1 MNNIPVDSI
10 VFSVTYENY
19 IKHILKDKPE
29 KKVGEWNI
37 GDHMINLLKFGYT
50 YLKDSDQM
58 IVKKHYIDSF
68 EKQSDGKYCFYFSKS
83 EDIFFEYPYSRVQA
97 RHYRNSIDLEKCDR
111 LSENEI
117 KMRLEKSKNIKSEA
131 STSKKLK
138 KSGILEPVKEEL
150 TKIRNEK
157 FKDQPL
163 PTAEQVSG
171 AFAPGLAKARINSG
185 HSVWAR
191 YTSSS
196 FSTNA
201 RLEVSPDSCI
211 RIRR

>member
-19 IKHILKDKPE
+19 IKHIQNDKPE
-29 KKVGEWNI
+29 KKLGEWNI
-37 GDHMINLLKFGYT
+37 ADHMVDLLKFGYT
-50 YLKDSDQM
+50 YLKDADQM
-58 IVKKHYIDSF
+58 IVKKYYIDSF

-131 STSKKLK
+131 STSKIK

-163 PTAEQVSG
+163 PTAEQ
-171 AFAPGLAKARINSG
+171 ARKLIERVEDG
-185 HSVWAR
+185 EDADAVVTEF
-191 YTSSS
+191 Y
-196 FSTNA
+196 
-201 RLEVSPDSCI
+201 LEKNK
-211 RIRR
+211 

>member
-37 GDHMINLLKFGYT
+37 GDHMTNLLKFGYT

-117 KMRLEKSKNIKSEA
+117 KMRLEKSKNIRSEA
-131 STSKKLK
+131 STSKIK

-163 PTAEQVSG
+163 PTAEQ
-171 AFAPGLAKARINSG
+171 ARKLIERVEDG
-185 HSVWAR
+185 EDADAVVTEF
-191 YTSSS
+191 Y
-196 FSTNA
+196 
-201 RLEVSPDSCI
+201 LEKNK
-211 RIRR
+211 

>member
-29 KKVGEWNI
+29 KKVGEWNM
-37 GDHMINLLKFGYT
+37 GDHMINLIKFGYT
-50 YLKDSDQM
+50 YLKDSDKM
-58 IVKKHYIDSF
+58 IVKKYYIDSF
-68 EKQSDGKYCFYFSKS
+68 EKQSDGRYCFYFSKS
-83 EDIFFEYPYSRVQA
+83 EDIFFEYPYSRVQG
-97 RHYRNSIDLEKCDR
+97 RHYRNSIDLERCDR

-131 STSKKLK
+131 STSKIK
-138 KSGILEPVKEEL
+138 KSGIFEPAKEEL

-163 PTAEQVSG
+163 PTAEQ
-171 AFAPGLAKARINSG
+171 ARKLIERVENG
-185 HSVWAR
+185 EDADAVVTEF
-191 YTSSS
+191 Y
-196 FSTNA
+196 
-201 RLEVSPDSCI
+201 LEKNK
-211 RIRR
+211 

>member
-19 IKHILKDKPE
+19 IKYILKDKPE

-37 GDHMINLLKFGYT
+37 GDHMTNLLKFGYT

-58 IVKKHYIDSF
+58 IVKKYYIDSF
-68 EKQSDGKYCFYFSKS
+68 EKQGDGRYCFYFSKS

-97 RHYRNSIDLEKCDR
+97 RHYRRSIDLERCNR

-138 KSGILEPVKEEL
+138 KSGVFEPTKEEL

-163 PTAEQVSG
+163 PTAEQ
-171 AFAPGLAKARINSG
+171 ARKLIERVENG
-185 HSVWAR
+185 EDADAVVTEF
-191 YTSSS
+191 Y
-196 FSTNA
+196 
-201 RLEVSPDSCI
+201 LEKNK
-211 RIRR
+211 

>member
-19 IKHILKDKPE
+19 IKYILKDNPE
-29 KKVGEWNI
+29 KKMGEWNMS
-37 GDHMINLLKFGYT
+37 GHMTNLIKFAYT

-58 IVKKHYIDSF
+58 IVKKYYIDSF
-68 EKQSDGKYCFYFSKS
+68 EKQGDGKYCFYFSKS
-83 EDIFFEYPYSRVQA
+83 EDIFFEYPYSRVQG
-97 RHYRNSIDLEKCDR
+97 RHYRNSIDLERCDR

-131 STSKKLK
+131 STSKIK
-138 KSGILEPVKEEL
+138 KSGIFEPVKEEL

-163 PTAEQVSG
+163 PTAEQ
-171 AFAPGLAKARINSG
+171 ARKLIERVENG
-185 HSVWAR
+185 EDADAVVTEF
-191 YTSSS
+191 Y
-196 FSTNA
+196 
-201 RLEVSPDSCI
+201 LEKNK
-211 RIRR
+211 

>member
-19 IKHILKDKPE
+19 IKHIQNDKPE
-29 KKVGEWNI
+29 KKVGEWSI

-50 YLKDSDQM
+50 YLKDSDKM
-58 IVKKHYIDSF
+58 IVKKYYIDSF

-97 RHYRNSIDLEKCDR
+97 RHYRRSIDLERCNR

-131 STSKKLK
+131 STTKTKT
-138 KSGILEPVKEEL
+138 SGVFEPAKEEL

-157 FKDQPL
+157 FKDQPF
-163 PTAEQVSG
+163 PTPKQ
-171 AFAPGLAKARINSG
+171 ARELIKRVEKG
-185 HSVWAR
+185 EDADAVVTEF
-191 YTSSS
+191 Y
-196 FSTNA
+196 
-201 RLEVSPDSCI
+201 LEKNK
-211 RIRR
+211 

>member
-29 KKVGEWNI
+29 KKVGEWDI
-37 GDHMINLLKFGYT
+37 EDHKINLLKFGYT

-68 EKQSDGKYCFYFSKS
+68 EKQSDGRYCFYFSKS
-83 EDIFFEYPYSRVQA
+83 EDIFFEYPYSRVQG
-97 RHYRNSIDLEKCDR
+97 RHYKNSIDLERCDR

-131 STSKKLK
+131 STSKIK
-138 KSGILEPVKEEL
+138 KSGILEPAKEEL

-163 PTAEQVSG
+163 PTAEQ
-171 AFAPGLAKARINSG
+171 ARKLIERVENG
-185 HSVWAR
+185 EDADAVVTEF
-191 YTSSS
+191 Y
-196 FSTNA
+196 
-201 RLEVSPDSCI
+201 LEKNK
-211 RIRR
+211 

>member
-1 MNNIPVDSI
+1 MNNITVDSI

-131 STSKKLK
+131 STSRKLK

-163 PTAEQVSG
+163 PTAEQ
-171 AFAPGLAKARINSG
+171 ARKLIERVEDG
-185 HSVWAR
+185 EDADAVVTEF
-191 YTSSS
+191 Y
-196 FSTNA
+196 
-201 RLEVSPDSCI
+201 LEKNK
-211 RIRR
+211 

>member
-19 IKHILKDKPE
+19 IKYILKDKPE
-29 KKVGEWNI
+29 KKMGEWNI
-37 GDHMINLLKFGYT
+37 AGHMTNIIKFAYT

-83 EDIFFEYPYSRVQA
+83 EDIFFEYPHSRVQA
-97 RHYRNSIDLEKCDR
+97 RHYRSSIDLERCDK

-117 KMRLEKSKNIKSEA
+117 KNRLEKSKNIKSEA
-131 STSKKLK
+131 STSKTKT
-138 KSGILEPVKEEL
+138 SGILEPAKEEL

-163 PTAEQVSG
+163 PTAEQ
-171 AFAPGLAKARINSG
+171 ARKLIERVETG
-185 HSVWAR
+185 EDADAVITEF
-191 YTSSS
+191 Y
-196 FSTNA
+196 
-201 RLEVSPDSCI
+201 LEKM
-211 RIRR
+211 

>member
-29 KKVGEWNI
+29 KKVGEWDI
-37 GDHMINLLKFGYT
+37 EDHKINLLKFGYT

-68 EKQSDGKYCFYFSKS
+68 EKQSDGRYCFYFSKS
-83 EDIFFEYPYSRVQA
+83 EDIFFEYPYSRVQG
-97 RHYRNSIDLEKCDR
+97 RHYRNSIDLERCDR

-131 STSKKLK
+131 STTKTKT
-138 KSGILEPVKEEL
+138 SGVFEPAKEEL

-157 FKDQPL
+157 FKDQPF
-163 PTAEQVSG
+163 PTPKQ
-171 AFAPGLAKARINSG
+171 ARELIKRVEKG
-185 HSVWAR
+185 EDADAVVTEF
-191 YTSSS
+191 Y
-196 FSTNA
+196 
-201 RLEVSPDSCI
+201 LEKNK
-211 RIRR
+211 

>member
-19 IKHILKDKPE
+19 IKHIQNDKPE
-29 KKVGEWNI
+29 KKLGEWNI
-37 GDHMINLLKFGYT
+37 ADHMVDLLKFGYT

-131 STSKKLK
+131 STSKIK

-163 PTAEQVSG
+163 PTAEQ
-171 AFAPGLAKARINSG
+171 ARKLIERVENG
-185 HSVWAR
+185 EDADAVVTEF
-191 YTSSS
+191 Y
-196 FSTNA
+196 
-201 RLEVSPDSCI
+201 LEKNK
-211 RIRR
+211 

>member
-19 IKHILKDKPE
+19 IKHIQNDKPE
-29 KKVGEWNI
+29 KKLGEWDI
-37 GDHMINLLKFGYT
+37 EDPKINLLKFGYT

-68 EKQSDGKYCFYFSKS
+68 EKQSDGRYCFYFSKS
-83 EDIFFEYPYSRVQA
+83 EDIFFEYPYSRVQG
-97 RHYRNSIDLEKCDR
+97 RHYKNSIDLERCDR

-138 KSGILEPVKEEL
+138 KSGVFEPTKEEL

-163 PTAEQVSG
+163 PTAEQ
-171 AFAPGLAKARINSG
+171 ARKLIERVENG
-185 HSVWAR
+185 EDADAVVTEF
-191 YTSSS
+191 Y
-196 FSTNA
+196 
-201 RLEVSPDSCI
+201 LEKNK
-211 RIRR
+211 